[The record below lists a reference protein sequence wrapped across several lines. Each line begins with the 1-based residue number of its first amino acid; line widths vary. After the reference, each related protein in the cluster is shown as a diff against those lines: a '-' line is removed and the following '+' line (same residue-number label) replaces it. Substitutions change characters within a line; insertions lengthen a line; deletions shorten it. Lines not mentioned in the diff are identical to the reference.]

1 MTFHAGGNMK
11 QTGKHWLLSG
21 LLALTAFWHAGAQA
35 AGATEI
41 RIAVSDIGAGSQP
54 SGGGLVDL
62 IYSQKLLEREFAR
75 DGISVRW
82 LFIKG
87 AGPVINEGFA
97 NHQIDMAYL
106 GDLASI
112 IGRSRGLDSTVIG
125 AAARG
130 VNHYLAVSRGSPI
143 RRLEDLK
150 GKRVGL
156 FRGTAAEL
164 SFVTALHSR
173 GLSESDMKIINL
185 DFAAASAALAAGQID
200 ATWGGSNALALRDK
214 GLADIAVSTRDLQ
227 GAGQLTGLILV
238 AGDFARQ
245 NQNLLTRIIKV
256 QKEASAW
263 ASQPANRD
271 NYIQLLAAQSGYPE
285 KLLREDLDGMP
296 PLSQL
301 LSPELDSA
309 FVAILKQSV
318 ALAYDAKLIRK
329 SFAVEEWLDSTFL
342 KHQR

>member
-1 MTFHAGGNMK
+1 MK

-21 LLALTAFWHAGAQA
+21 LLALTTFWHVGAQA
-35 AGATEI
+35 ASATEI

-62 IYSQKLLEREFAR
+62 IFSQKRLEREFAR

-112 IGRSRGLDSTVIG
+112 IGRSRGLDSVVIG

-143 RRLEDLK
+143 HRLEDLK

-238 AGDFARQ
+238 DGNFARQ
-245 NQNLLTRIIKV
+245 NQDLLARIIKV
-256 QKEASAW
+256 QKEASTW

-271 NYIQLLAAQSGYPE
+271 NYIQLLATQSGYPE
-285 KLLREDLDGMP
+285 KLLREDLDDMP

-301 LSPELDSA
+301 LSPELDPA

-318 ALAYDAKLIRK
+318 ALAYEAKLIRK
-329 SFAVEEWLDSTFL
+329 SFSVEEWLDSAFL
-342 KHQR
+342 KRQR